1 MPQFRGLDPEG
12 ESIIAQKDPTEA
24 WVQALRLVLVLLVLL
39 WVVQAVNTGLGMR
52 LNLLG
57 IYPREVTSLGGILV
71 WPLLHADF
79 EHLIMNTAPLAI
91 LGFFVALRGVR
102 VFLLASL
109 LILVLAGLGV
119 WLFGRPAFH
128 IGASGLVFG
137 YFGFLVAIGIY
148 EKSIPSLAIASFAV
162 FYYGGLI
169 YGVLPQDSFVSF
181 EAHLFGLCAGVLAA
195 RVFALRRRR
204 F

>member
-1 MPQFRGLDPEG
+1 MQN
-12 ESIIAQKDPTEA
+12 
-24 WVQALRLVLVLLVLL
+24 WVQALRMILVLVLVL
-39 WVVQAVNTGLGMR
+39 WIVQATNTLLGLR
-52 LNLLG
+52 LNVLG
-57 IYPREVTSLGGILV
+57 IYPREVQSLPGILV
-71 WPLLHADF
+71 WPFLHANF
-79 EHLIMNTAPLAI
+79 EHLIMNTTPLAV
-91 LGFFVALRGVR
+91 LGFFVALRGTS

-109 LILVLAGLGV
+109 LILIVGGLGV

-148 EKSIPSLAIASFAV
+148 EKSIPALGIASFAV

-169 YGVLPQDSFVSF
+169 YGVLPQDSFVSW
-181 EAHLFGLCAGVLAA
+181 EAHLFGLCAGVFAA

-204 F
+204 A